1 MSKFKVKRNKT
12 NKKFTY
18 WLLELFVIVIMIVY
32 VVVTYRT
39 CYVTNNDCYF
49 NSIRPMQEVLEE
61 ISESNVPLT
70 EDEIVELVEAELQV
84 ESKWQHFGYALGF
97 YDKEGSQLS
106 YYADEKYG
114 LHQEAYEQLQIMPN
128 QWIDGEG
135 IYASD
140 YATHNR
146 EYYSYLDTYHLGAA
160 VVNNGVY
167 FKLVMLY
174 NPVKMILCEE
184 FFWYKLI
191 PFLLLCQIGALVVI
205 LCHWMIRGKREK
217 YEKMRNTFINAMAH
231 EMKTPAAVIRNSA
244 ECIQG
249 NIAPEK
255 NPYYLEMII
264 NESERMNEL
273 LSKMFLYTRTSDGI
287 YALDKEAYSLRDSVD
302 SICESHEL
310 AIEFRGLTV
319 EIQEENAEEVMVDK
333 ALIDVVLG
341 NMISN
346 AVKYAKENGK
356 IVITLSKKGCSV
368 YNDGQR
374 LTAEQ
379 TERIWEPLYKVD
391 ESRTDQDGS
400 SGMGLAI
407 CKNIL
412 ELHGARYGVENQEAG
427 VRFFFEL

>member
-1 MSKFKVKRNKT
+1 MRKIVVKRNKT

-18 WLLELFVIVIMIVY
+18 LLMEIFVIVIMVVY

-39 CYVTNNDCYF
+39 CYLTNNDCYF
-49 NSIRPMQEVLEE
+49 NSIRPMQEVLGE
-61 ISESNVPLT
+61 IADSRVSLT
-70 EDEIVELVEAELQV
+70 EAEIVELVEEELQV
-84 ESKWQHFGYALGF
+84 ESKWQYFGYAMGF
-97 YDKEGSQLS
+97 YDKEGNQLS

-114 LHQEAYEQLQIMPN
+114 LYQEAYEQLQMMPD

-135 IYASD
+135 IYARD

-146 EYYSYLDTYHLGAA
+146 EYYSYLDTYHLGAT

-174 NPVKMILCEE
+174 DPVKMILCEG

-191 PFLLLCQIGALVVI
+191 PFLLLCQGGVLVVI
-205 LCHWMIRGKREK
+205 LCNWLIRGKREK
-217 YEKMRNTFINAMAH
+217 YEQMRNTFINAMAH

-264 NESERMNEL
+264 NESERMNDL

-287 YALDKEAYSLRDSVD
+287 YALDKEAYSLRASVD
-302 SICESHEL
+302 SICESQEL
-310 AIEFRGLTV
+310 AAEFRGLTV
-319 EIQEENAEEVMVDK
+319 EVQEENAEEVMADK

-341 NMISN
+341 NLISN

-356 IVITLSKKGCSV
+356 IVITLYKKGCSV
-368 YNDGQR
+368 YNDGQK

-412 ELHGARYGVENQEAG
+412 ELHSAKYGVENEAEG